1 MGAWLFDGLEAEC
14 AEFEDEIE
22 MVQTRTERRESL
34 PSKILLQCCY
44 NDSATISAKVGYVV
58 GFSSSIS
65 HASGRS
71 YDTDA

>member
-1 MGAWLFDGLEAEC
+1 MFDGLVAEC
-14 AEFEDEIE
+14 AGFEDEIE
-22 MVQTRTERRESL
+22 MVKTRTERREGL

-65 HASGRS
+65 HASERG
-71 YDTDA
+71 YDTHA